1 MVRALVGYS
10 LWGHKES
17 DMTEHIIGRCCDQS
31 FPSGKDK
38 RVWKALE
45 DVLREHFSHLA
56 NIY

>member
-10 LWGHKES
+10 PWGHKES